1 MLDEVSQCVGDSM
14 ERDCINC
21 GVDMTDCGVLVA
33 IDEEFS
39 ISSVALC
46 VDCLEQNEEDVLD
59 IEDRISWLHQICC
72 FFSVIKASSI

>member
-59 IEDRISWLHQICC
+59 MVELQKMTEELEQSKLQ
-72 FFSVIKASSI
+72 